1 MLKSVL
7 NGYEFAMVTCNTL
20 DVTQDDDL
28 EF

>member
-1 MLKSVL
+1 MLKLVL

-20 DVTQDDDL
+20 DATQDEDL